1 MADTAETIATNA
13 KKTAETIKAQAQ
25 TQAQTAQ
32 AQAEK
37 FQAAGAQAFREGVD
51 KSIASL
57 GELNAHGKKNLD
69 ALVESAAVAQ
79 KGAEALSQQA
89 MGFAKASWE
98 DGVAASKDL
107 SGARSVQEFFEL
119 QTTWAKKAME
129 RYVAELSKTNEIV
142 TTTVK
147 DSFKPIN
154 ERVTASVETFQAAR

>member
-1 MADTAETIATNA
+1 MADTAETV
-13 KKTAETIKAQAQ
+13 KKTADQATAAATSAAAKAKAQAE
-25 TQAQTAQ
+25 T
-32 AQAEK
+32 
-37 FQAAGAQAFREGVD
+37 FQAAGANAFREGID
-51 KSIASL
+51 KSVASM

-98 DGVAASKDL
+98 VAASKDL

>member
-1 MADTAETIATNA
+1 MADTAETV
-13 KKTAETIKAQAQ
+13 KKTADQATAAATSAAAKAKAQAE
-25 TQAQTAQ
+25 T
-32 AQAEK
+32 
-37 FQAAGAQAFREGVD
+37 FQAAGANAFREGID
-51 KSIASL
+51 KSVASM

-69 ALVESAAVAQ
+69 ALAESAAVAQ

-89 MGFAKASWE
+89 MSFAKASWE

-154 ERVTASVETFQAAR
+154 ERVTASVETFQASR